1 MDFLCLI
8 QRGYIG
14 LRFLRYKTSPLL
26 TLAISSIKLLSSS
39 EVQRT
44 RERIRYME
52 AISRIDFVSIYGL
65 LNDLLW

>member
-1 MDFLCLI
+1 MDFFCLI
-8 QRGYIG
+8 QRGSIG

-26 TLAISSIKLLSSS
+26 TLAIAPIKLLSSS

-44 RERIRYME
+44 RERIRCMR
-52 AISRIDFVSIYGL
+52 AITRIDFVSVYGL